1 MVADMVAGFNPFD
14 AAALAPHVAAMTS
27 DERLAELVTQVRR
40 IRHDANN
47 PLTAALG
54 HVQLL
59 LTDPAVQDA
68 DVIESL
74 QVVESELRRLIE
86 ILRQLNEIGATA

>member
-1 MVADMVAGFNPFD
+1 MATD
-14 AAALAPHVAAMTS
+14 AS
-27 DERLAELVTQVRR
+27 ELVELVRR

-59 LTDPAVQDA
+59 LDDSAINDPDA
-68 DVIESL
+68 RESL
-74 QVVESELRRLIE
+74 RVVESELRRLTE
-86 ILRQLNEIGATA
+86 ILKRLNDVKLA

>member
-1 MVADMVAGFNPFD
+1 MSADD
-14 AAALAPHVAAMTS
+14 
-27 DERLAELVTQVRR
+27 RLQELITLVRR

-68 DVIESL
+68 EVIESL
-74 QVVESELRRLIE
+74 RVVETELRRLID
-86 ILRQLNEIGATA
+86 ILRQLNNIGSP

>member
-1 MVADMVAGFNPFD
+1 MVVEMGARFNPFD
-14 AAALAPHVAAMTS
+14 AAPVPSPCCGMTP
-27 DERLAELVTQVRR
+27 DEKLEELIAHVRR

-68 DVIESL
+68 EVLESL
-74 QVVESELRRLIE
+74 RVVENELRRLIE
-86 ILRQLNEIGATA
+86 ILRQLSGIGQ

>member
-1 MVADMVAGFNPFD
+1 
-14 AAALAPHVAAMTS
+14 MTS
-27 DERLAELVTQVRR
+27 DERLQEVVATIRR

-59 LTDPAVQDA
+59 LTDPVVEDPE
-68 DVIESL
+68 VLESL
-74 QVVESELRRLIE
+74 RVVESELRRLID
-86 ILRQLNEIGATA
+86 ILRQLNQIGEQVSG

>member
-1 MVADMVAGFNPFD
+1 MEED
-14 AAALAPHVAAMTS
+14 
-27 DERLAELVTQVRR
+27 RLQSVVDLVRR

-59 LTDPAVQDA
+59 LENPAVQDA
-68 DVIESL
+68 DAREDL
-74 QVVESELRRLIE
+74 RVVERELLRLDS
-86 ILRQLNEIGATA
+86 ILKRLSKVGSP

>member
-1 MVADMVAGFNPFD
+1 M
-14 AAALAPHVAAMTS
+14 S
-27 DERLAELVTQVRR
+27 DQRLIELVELVRR

-59 LTDPAVQDA
+59 LDDPAPDHGE
-68 DVIESL
+68 IRTSL
-74 QVVESELRRLIE
+74 QIVESELKRLIQVLRRLNDVRVE
-86 ILRQLNEIGATA
+86 ASNSPG